1 MFKYFIIQMKKKKQ
15 TNIAEIPPIIAL
27 LLTFRQEVKKDMTRK
42 SEQSLPG

>member
-1 MFKYFIIQMKKKKQ
+1 MFKYFIIQMKKKK